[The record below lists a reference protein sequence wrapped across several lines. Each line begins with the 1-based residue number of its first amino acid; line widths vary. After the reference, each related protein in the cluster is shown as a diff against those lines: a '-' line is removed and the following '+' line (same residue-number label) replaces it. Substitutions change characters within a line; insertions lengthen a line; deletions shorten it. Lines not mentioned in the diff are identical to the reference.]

1 MSQKQIMRFRY
12 RIGKE
17 QSKEVIATM
26 KICERR
32 MSELKQQHG
41 DNIKFSKIVD
51 AASYNCGA
59 PHV

>member
-32 MSELKQQHG
+32 MSDLKKEYG
-41 DNIKFSKIVD
+41 DNIKFSKMVT
-51 AASYNCGA
+51 ASTHPLGA
-59 PHV
+59 PLD

>member
-1 MSQKQIMRFRY
+1 MKQKQIMRFRY

-41 DNIKFSKIVD
+41 DNIKFSKVV
-51 AASYNCGA
+51 SVTTHPRGA
-59 PHV
+59 PYV

>member
-32 MSELKQQHG
+32 MADLKQQHG

-51 AASYNCGA
+51 ASSSMCGA
-59 PHV
+59 PHI

>member
-1 MSQKQIMRFRY
+1 MNKKQIMRFRY

-32 MSELKQQHG
+32 MADLKKEHG

-51 AASYNCGA
+51 ASRSYCGA

>member
-32 MSELKQQHG
+32 MSDLKKEHG
-41 DNIKFSKIVD
+41 DNIKFSKVV
-51 AASYNCGA
+51 AAATHPRGA
-59 PHV
+59 PHI

>member
-1 MSQKQIMRFRY
+1 MRFRY

-51 AASYNCGA
+51 AASSMCGA

>member
-1 MSQKQIMRFRY
+1 MSKKQIMRFRY

-26 KICERR
+26 KICEKR
-32 MSELKQQHG
+32 MSALKQEFG
-41 DNIKFSKIVD
+41 DNIKFSKIVV
-51 AASYNCGA
+51 ASSSYCGA

>member
-26 KICERR
+26 KICESR

-41 DNIKFSKIVD
+41 DNIKFSKVV
-51 AASYNCGA
+51 SVTTHPRGA

>member
-1 MSQKQIMRFRY
+1 MRFRY

-32 MSELKQQHG
+32 MSELKQQHEEG
-41 DNIKFSKIVD
+41 IVEMM
-51 AASYNCGA
+51 ARGLEQFLQG
-59 PHV
+59 

>member
-26 KICERR
+26 KICESR
-32 MSELKQQHG
+32 MAALKKEHG
-41 DNIKFSKIVD
+41 NNVKFSKVVSVITHPR
-51 AASYNCGA
+51 GA

>member
-32 MSELKQQHG
+32 MADLKREHG
-41 DNIKFSKIVD
+41 NNIKFSKVV
-51 AASYNCGA
+51 SVTTHPRGA
-59 PHV
+59 PHI